1 MAANFSHQT
10 IWTGDNLDIMR
21 GMNSECVDLI
31 YLDPPFNSNRNYAA
45 PIGSEA
51 AGSAF
56 KDTWT
61 LSDVDEAWHGEIADR
76 EPAIYAIIDAARQS
90 HGKAMKSYLIMM
102 AVRLLEMRRVLK
114 DTGCMYLHCDPTASH
129 YLKLLMDAVFGAGN
143 FRNEISWKRSNP
155 KSLHS
160 VNFPNNRD
168 IILRYSKADKTTFH
182 KVFVA
187 HDQAYVD
194 KAYKYTEEDGRRY
207 RLLPLL
213 NPSNDRPNL
222 TYEFLGVTRVW
233 RWTRDRMQKA
243 YDEGIVMQLKPGAV
257 PQYKYY
263 LEDSK
268 GRTATD
274 DWNDI
279 AQTAGGERV
288 GYPTQKP
295 LALLDRII
303 KASTNEEPYD
313 PERPVVCFDETSK
326 QLLAEKRSPIPPKPA
341 RRERYDYEYQR
352 NGTRNLFM
360 LCEPLAGWRHVAVT
374 ERRTMVDFAQQMRWL
389 ADEAYPASEKIRVV
403 LDNLNTHKP
412 ASLYETFEPKEAR
425 RIRKRLEFHYTP
437 KHGSW
442 LNMAEIE
449 FSVLA
454 RRVLRRRIA
463 DEETLSGEIAA
474 LEAERNQAG
483 ATIDWRFSTVD
494 ARRRGARPLLWLRY
508 GLHCR

>member
-1 MAANFSHQT
+1 M
-10 IWTGDNLDIMR
+10 
-21 GMNSECVDLI
+21 
-31 YLDPPFNSNRNYAA
+31 
-45 PIGSEA
+45 
-51 AGSAF
+51 SA
-56 KDTWT
+56 
-61 LSDVDEAWHGEIADR
+61 E
-76 EPAIYAIIDAARQS
+76 
-90 HGKAMKSYLIMM
+90 
-102 AVRLLEMRRVLK
+102 
-114 DTGCMYLHCDPTASH
+114 
-129 YLKLLMDAVFGAGN
+129 
-143 FRNEISWKRSNP
+143 
-155 KSLHS
+155 
-160 VNFPNNRD
+160 
-168 IILRYSKADKTTFH
+168 
-182 KVFVA
+182 FVA
-187 HDQAYVD
+187 CM
-194 KAYKYTEEDGRRY
+194 ED
-207 RLLPLL
+207 
-213 NPSNDRPNL
+213 
-222 TYEFLGVTRVW
+222 V
-233 RWTRDRMQKA
+233 
-243 YDEGIVMQLKPGAV
+243 
-257 PQYKYY
+257 
-263 LEDSK
+263 
-268 GRTATD
+268 
-274 DWNDI
+274 
-279 AQTAGGERV
+279 
-288 GYPTQKP
+288 
-295 LALLDRII
+295 LDLY
-303 KASTNEEPYD
+303 AEPYD
-313 PERPVVCFDETSK
+313 PECPVVCFDETSK

-494 ARRRGARPLLWLRY
+494 ARVK
-508 GLHCR
+508 LHHLYPANN